1 MLYKCITKILA
12 NRVKSCLSDLISPS
26 QTPFVKWRI
35 ISEKILLAQELV
47 KCYHRNKGKA
57 FLLIKKKRNKGKAR
71 CAIKVDLKKD
81 YDSVEWN
88 FILMCLLA
96 VGCPAKYVNWVD
108 TSIILIKA
116 AFEELKGLSVNQS
129 KSEVFC
135 SAVPASLQAQILS
148 ILRFRAWK
156 LPVRYSGIPLIAGKL
171 SFTDCAPLIDKITAR
186 IRCWTA
192 KYLSFSGRVQ
202 LIQSMLILS
211 KYSRPTSLYFLRK

>member
-47 KCYHRNKGKA
+47 KCYH
-57 FLLIKKKRNKGKAR
+57 RNKGKAR